1 MMNKF
6 MSLLRT
12 TLKESTASWSV
23 CKTNM
28 QSTYDK
34 IQYYELDSHQK
45 EELISKLKGLLAK
58 EKKVK
63 TAWIFGS
70 FTKSN
75 TVRDIDIAVN
85 TDPDFSF
92 AEYLSLNA
100 HLELEIGLPV
110 DLMEIK
116 KAPQSLKERIYSG
129 TLIKE

>member
-1 MMNKF
+1 
-6 MSLLRT
+6 
-12 TLKESTASWSV
+12 
-23 CKTNM
+23 M

-34 IQYYELDSHQK
+34 IQYYKLDSKQK
-45 EELISKLKGLLAK
+45 EALISKLKGLLTE

-63 TAWIFGS
+63 AAWIFGS

-75 TVRDIDIAVN
+75 TVRDIDIAIN

-92 AEYLSLNA
+92 QEYLALNA

-116 KAPQSLKERIYSG
+116 KAPESLKERIYSG
-129 TLIKE
+129 TLIK